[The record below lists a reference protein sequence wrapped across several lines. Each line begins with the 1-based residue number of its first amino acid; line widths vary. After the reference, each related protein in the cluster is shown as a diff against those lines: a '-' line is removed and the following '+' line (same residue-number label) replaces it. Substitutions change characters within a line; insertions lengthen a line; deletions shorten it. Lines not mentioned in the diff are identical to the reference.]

1 MISISSIYR
10 DLKGIYAP
18 KNIQTRKK
26 LIKTS
31 KRKRRIN
38 IHQLTTAGGGGGGSY
53 EKKREGGSYIYSIKH
68 IFLNRTI
75 EMS

>member
-53 EKKREGGSYIYSIKH
+53 EKKTRRGVIYIFNQTH
-68 IFLNRTI
+68 ILKQNN
-75 EMS
+75 